1 MWCGGGGG
9 VVVVVGSPEMCGSW
23 CRQTGTGDTC
33 DIVLVLHC
41 YTGHHSLSTMAA
53 TRAQHNV
60 SFSSLLPPH
69 LLEQLRHHLGGDPGL
84 QERKESVSDDPAVKL
99 ESSQLWEQFHHI
111 GTEMVITKSGRS
123 VIAMVVVEMRVY
135 NNQSVFPGKCF
146 LR

>member
-1 MWCGGGGG
+1 MILNDAVWYVWWWWWWWWWWAVLRCA
-9 VVVVVGSPEMCGSW
+9 VVGAG
-23 CRQTGTGDTC
+23 RLG
-33 DIVLVLHC
+33 LVTLVISCWC
-41 YTGHHSLSTMAA
+41 YTATPGHHSLSTMAA
-53 TRAQHNV
+53 IRAQHNV

-123 VIAMVVVEMRVY
+123 EFCDVCGGDGA
-135 NNQSVFPGKCF
+135 C
-146 LR
+146 L